1 MARHADTSGTPPWGR
16 RPPDPTLRIGDTERN
31 AVAEALSQH
40 FSDGRLDQ
48 TELKERLDRAMTA
61 KTGADLTG
69 LLADLP
75 PLPGQ
80 QPPAPAPRHRRG
92 AGVWIL
98 LGVVFLALL
107 TAPWHVG
114 PGAPLWIWFPRIPW
128 ILFGV
133 IAFVLWRRSRRRR
146 WRSEVVS

>member
-1 MARHADTSGTPPWGR
+1 MARRADTSGTPPWGR

-31 AVAEALSQH
+31 EVAEALSQH

-80 QPPAPAPRHRRG
+80 QPAAPAPRHRRG

-114 PGAPLWIWFPRIPW
+114 SWAPPWIWFPRIPW

-133 IAFVLWRRSRRRR
+133 IGFMLWRRSRRRR
-146 WRSEVVS
+146 WRSEVMS